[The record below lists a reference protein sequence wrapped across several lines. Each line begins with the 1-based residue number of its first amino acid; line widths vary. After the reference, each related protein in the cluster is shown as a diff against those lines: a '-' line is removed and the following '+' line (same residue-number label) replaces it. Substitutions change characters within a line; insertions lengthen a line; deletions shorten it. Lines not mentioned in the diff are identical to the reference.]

1 MHALLDRDLRG
12 GGIELWVGQF
22 VCLETYQRQFSWELR
37 PWDDS
42 LDAKVTWMESPKL
55 CTWKPSES
63 RSAGKLHCVTTLT
76 GPCTAWRHLYQQ
88 AMRSAG
94 SRLVHP
100 GILQNHD
107 YCRPL
112 VNESEAVFSSYHMSS
127 SIYPTNLYH
136 LGYCQKAAT
145 NEHCPEPEDEA
156 DSEFLMCRSSV
167 KVNEPN
173 IPTCNTSYFSFF
185 YLFSLFL
192 KKISP

>member
-1 MHALLDRDLRG
+1 
-12 GGIELWVGQF
+12 
-22 VCLETYQRQFSWELR
+22 
-37 PWDDS
+37 
-42 LDAKVTWMESPKL
+42 
-55 CTWKPSES
+55 
-63 RSAGKLHCVTTLT
+63 
-76 GPCTAWRHLYQQ
+76 
-88 AMRSAG
+88 MRSAG

-185 YLFSLFL
+185 YLFSLFFKKNIAIRYNPMHPFHAYGDLNSVSTHGSDTISILYIPFLHAPL
-192 KKISP
+192 KILFSISYFSIAIRFLYLIIYILNIYVRDIFYSRFLYIRICRTLKYIICI